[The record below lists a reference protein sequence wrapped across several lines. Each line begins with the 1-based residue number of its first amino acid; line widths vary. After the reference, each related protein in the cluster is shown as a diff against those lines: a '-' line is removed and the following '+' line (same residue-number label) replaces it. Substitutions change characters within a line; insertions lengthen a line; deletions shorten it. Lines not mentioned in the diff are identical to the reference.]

1 MRNIHDEREKV
12 RSGDSPIKEDVDTS
26 SLYGSE
32 TNDLETEMLE
42 KIVEKLVRIVQHVLP
57 NHSID
62 MDIESNKHLDSNTAS
77 WLNQNYTNKH
87 DSQTIKPIDSSMS
100 ESIDNSMNLVN
111 EHGDYAIESMF
122 NNSFN
127 EKVNGNERR
136 HSTSITNIPKKKF
149 SINSSLFHSW

>member
-1 MRNIHDEREKV
+1 MDSLRVQCLLVVLILITLFISEAWILGNARESTDVVLNSILVIIFAVFIAEILIASWDEREKV

-62 MDIESNKHLDSNTAS
+62 MDINSNKHLDSNTAS

-87 DSQTIKPIDSSMS
+87 DSQT
-100 ESIDNSMNLVN
+100 
-111 EHGDYAIESMF
+111 
-122 NNSFN
+122 
-127 EKVNGNERR
+127 
-136 HSTSITNIPKKKF
+136 
-149 SINSSLFHSW
+149 